1 MKTFKKICFVFLI
14 TIFLSSCST
23 TPSSVYS
30 GSCFEKPIDI
40 DDCQVKAEQGDVGAQ
55 FNLGYMYGNGQG
67 VVQDYKEAV
76 KWFTKSAEQGYV
88 LAQFNLGLMYTQ
100 GQGVLQDYK
109 ESFKWYTKAAEQG
122 HVLAQYNLG
131 VMYYNGQGVIK
142 DYVMAHMYLNI
153 VAVSGDK
160 GAIKNR
166 DLIAKE
172 MTLSQIEKSQDL
184 AREWMRKHQ

>member
-1 MKTFKKICFVFLI
+1 MIVTP
-14 TIFLSSCST
+14 S

-40 DDCQVKAEQGDVGAQ
+40 DDCQVK
-55 FNLGYMYGNGQG
+55 
-67 VVQDYKEAV
+67 
-76 KWFTKSAEQGYV
+76 AEQGYV

-172 MTLSQIEKSQDL
+172 MTPSQIEKSQDL